1 MKTTEHPKVFISH
14 ASEDK
19 DRFVVDFATKLRS
32 NGVDA
37 WVDQWE
43 INIGDSLIDKIFE
56 QGIAE
61 ADVFIIILSTHSIQ
75 KPWVK
80 EELNAGAIKR
90 IEKNTKILPIIIDQG
105 VDVPEVLKSIVWEVI
120 NDLKNYEDQFKR
132 ILASVFGMYEKPA
145 IGQKPP
151 YAVETIQVTGLNQ
164 LDSSI
169 FQAIGH
175 EIIASGDEFIE
186 SGALNKIIENLNI
199 SENEILDALDV
210 FEHDYLIKLTKFI
223 GPELPLVQF
232 TYYGILKY
240 AEHCLSN
247 FPDIYKHLISFMM
260 NEDMQYSREYA
271 IKIGCSKIITDALLQ
286 YFENNGHIKTHNT
299 MNAGIGIYEI
309 TGVGKRFFR
318 EQLEAVIND

>member
-1 MKTTEHPKVFISH
+1 MKTNEHPKVFISH

-61 ADVFIIILSTHSIQ
+61 ADAFIIVLSNHSVQ
-75 KPWVK
+75 KPWIR

-90 IEKNTKILPIIIDQG
+90 IEKNTKILPIIIDQD
-105 VDVPEVLKSIVWEVI
+105 VYVPEVLKSTVWEVI
-120 NDLKNYEDQFKR
+120 NDLNNYEDQFKR
-132 ILASVFGMYEKPA
+132 IIASVFGIYEKPT

-169 FQAIGH
+169 FQAIGDQ
-175 EIIASGDEFIE
+175 IINSDNEFLENNAIE
-186 SGALNKIIENLNI
+186 KIIIKLNV
-199 SENEILDALDV
+199 SKDEMLDALDV

-223 GPELPLVQF
+223 GPELPMVQF
-232 TYYGILKY
+232 TFYGVLKY
-240 AEHCLSN
+240 AEHFISN
-247 FPDIYKHLISFMM
+247 FADVYKHLISLIM
-260 NEDMQYSREYA
+260 NGSTEYSREYA
-271 IKIGCSKIITDALLQ
+271 IKIGCSKLLTDALLQ
-286 YFENNGHIKTHNT
+286 YFDNNGYIKTHNT
-299 MNAGIGIYEI
+299 MTAGIGIYEV

-318 EQLEAVIND
+318 EQLEEVTE